1 MMDQRKTEGQLRCP
15 SLRERPPLQSS
26 PAECRGRVDEVGD
39 EREDRRAAL
48 VAKLAEEHLDDRGV
62 AVEGDHAACR
72 LGRDPGV
79 ATVVA
84 AQVPHQ
90 VPAPGARDLA
100 HELRLALRLSLA
112 VARRRRVLGP
122 RRGGRVPA
130 QPAHESLE
138 AADVRQD
145 QFLLEAGR
153 AELAL
158 QIAAGVRVS
167 ALEPAVQRDMGRDA
181 TPEEVTAREEPPA
194 LAGRDAFD
202 SPTEPRLERHALVG
216 LEEERVEEEHA
227 ELPVAEP
234 RLSRAEPFEGA
245 DVDEHGLRAAPLNV
259 VRSRVLQHQIVLQR
273 SANELELEQC
283 RLAQHPEAPLV
294 RVGDER
300 DDFVLEDGGG
310 GQDAGRLG
318 VLVEPSAA
326 DALVRLADA
335 EEAEQAP
342 PVHLADHCYCGG
354 PTCDRLEDHAPGA
367 GVEVAELRAEHD
379 LPGYDFRRRVANL
392 ERASP
397 SLSRPAWLLIE
408 LPWPGGR
415 APPPGTR
422 IAPALQVGRSRRARG
437 RTGRRA

>member
-48 VAKLAEEHLDDRGV
+48 VAKLAEEYLDDRGV

-181 TPEEVTAREEPPA
+181 TPEEVTAREESPA

-283 RLAQHPEAPLV
+283 RLALN
-294 RVGDER
+294 
-300 DDFVLEDGGG
+300 
-310 GQDAGRLG
+310 
-318 VLVEPSAA
+318 LVEPSAA

-392 ERASP
+392 ERASL